1 MKKTVSIILVLSC
14 LLVLLGCGQTE
25 SSNVTDVPNTTV
37 APTVTKGDFTMEPPD
52 GYTIADISDM
62 DCSIIRNEDGAVV
75 GGIILTQ
82 LTEKSMEE
90 NIRLHLNSIT
100 EPEFYSDY
108 FSWNAESEGSPVKLV
123 SHYVRDRKTNELE
136 EELQRIIYVE
146 DGDVYDMWFDTK
158 LISMDEIDSFYALF

>member
-1 MKKTVSIILVLSC
+1 MKRTVLIILALSY
-14 LLVLLGCGQTE
+14 LLILFGCSKTE
-25 SSNVTDVPNTTV
+25 DPNLTEAPNVTT
-37 APTVTKGDFTMEPPD
+37 GDFTITPPA

-62 DCSIIRNEDGAVV
+62 NCSIIRDEDGAVI

-90 NIRLHLNSIT
+90 NLILHLNAIT
-100 EPEFYSDY
+100 DAEYFSDY

-136 EELQRIIYVE
+136 EEFQRIIYVK
-146 DGDVYDMWFDTK
+146 DGGVYDMWFDTK
-158 LISMDEIDSFYALF
+158 LISMDEIEDSFYALF